1 MSTSD
6 HKHNF
11 HLRSEILCLIA
22 IAVIFIVINSRWL
35 WVFRHGQLLDVDEA
49 GYLSSAI
56 TDYLGFVH
64 NGAKGFFAAVWAP
77 SAIAPLTNA
86 VSALIFGIV
95 GPHVIVGLGT
105 PLLAGAA
112 TIFATYLLGASVGS
126 PKQGLMG
133 AALTASCPFIIDFS
147 RSLQFAVPAAF
158 VATMALA
165 AIVRSD
171 RFRYFGWAS
180 VFGICCGLLPLTRTM
195 TIAFV
200 PGLILGAVV
209 YVVHRTDRRPCI
221 LILGWSL
228 LLTLIVAG
236 AWLVPNGRYVF
247 EYLLRFG
254 YRNHAAEY
262 GPTQMRFGIENWRL
276 EAQVLLNNVHL
287 PHFLL
292 ILSGAAAMTILVGRA
307 VDQIGVSATLRVA
320 ASSKIVPLVF
330 FVSEAMLALAS
341 SQNKGQAFFA
351 PLVPTAIVLAVWSF
365 CRLCEQG
372 FYRWVLATIAILV
385 TGLGVVPS
393 IDLRLGVAKPW
404 TIDLPLLGRSIIT
417 DGRAPIDVWEGYFV
431 TGTAL
436 EPIPPAK
443 GQEWIDLNSETATIL
458 RQAGNGTTAGL
469 GFRHAFYNFN
479 TINLQSL
486 LIYGEPVRLVEADP
500 IDTGDTTAGD
510 LRWLTEGSA
519 AHACVLLITDDEEWQ
534 FVPIVNT
541 GRMKDAAI
549 QAGFQPV
556 NQRIMPNGH
565 LVVLMRRQASQGYCK
580 PLSEGG
586 GATPFVTS
594 CE

>member
-1 MSTSD
+1 M
-6 HKHNF
+6 
-11 HLRSEILCLIA
+11 
-22 IAVIFIVINSRWL
+22 
-35 WVFRHGQLLDVDEA
+35 FRHGQLLDVDEA

-56 TDYLGFVH
+56 TDYLAFLR
-64 NGAKGFFAAVWAP
+64 NGAKGFLAAVWAP
-77 SAIAPLTNA
+77 SASAPLTNA
-86 VSALIFGIV
+86 VSALIFAIV

-112 TIFATYLLGASVGS
+112 TIFATYCLAASVGS
-126 PKQGLMG
+126 PKQGLMS

-147 RSLQFAVPAAF
+147 RSLQFAIPAAF

-165 AIVRSD
+165 AVVRSD
-171 RFRYFGWAS
+171 RFRHFGWAS
-180 VFGICCGLLPLTRTM
+180 AFGICCGLLPLTRTM

-209 YVVHRTDRRPCI
+209 YGGYGADRRRRI

-236 AWLVPNGRYVF
+236 VWLVPNGRYVF
-247 EYLLRFG
+247 DYLLRFG
-254 YRNHAAEY
+254 YGNYAAEY
-262 GPTQMRFGIENWRL
+262 GPTQIRFGIEDWLL
-276 EAQVLLNNVHL
+276 EAQVLLKNVHL

-292 ILSGAAAMTILVGRA
+292 ILSGAAAMIILVGRT
-307 VDQIGVSATLRVA
+307 VDQIGGGATLRA
-320 ASSKIVPLVF
+320 AISSKIVPLVF
-330 FVSEAMLALAS
+330 FVGEATLALAS

-351 PLVPTAIVLAVWSF
+351 PLVPTAIVLAIWSF
-365 CRLCEQG
+365 CRLREQR
-372 FYRWVLATIAILV
+372 FDRRVLATIAILIA
-385 TGLGVVPS
+385 GLGVVPS

-436 EPIPPAK
+436 EPISPTK
-443 GQEWIDLNSETATIL
+443 GQEWIDLNLETATML
-458 RQAGNGTTAGL
+458 LQAGNGTTVGL
-469 GFRHAFYNFN
+469 GFRHAFYNLN
-479 TINLQSL
+479 TIKLQSL
-486 LIYGEPVRLVEADP
+486 LIYGESAKLVEVDP

-519 AHACVLLITDDEEWQ
+519 AHACLLLITDDEEWQ

-541 GRMKDAAI
+541 GRMKDAAM

-556 NQRIMPNGH
+556 NQWIMPNGH
-565 LVVLMRRQASQGYCK
+565 VVVLMRRGNRE

-586 GATPFVTS
+586 AAAPFVTS